1 MSMLTFML
9 WTTIM
14 NITAIILLVVLLI
27 LSRVIII
34 QINVLQSDVNDL
46 RTHITKLEYK
56 SIQEQETESSTK
68 FRTNAGDTSK
78 LHDLRSS

>member
-1 MSMLTFML
+1 
-9 WTTIM
+9 M
-14 NITAIILLVVLLI
+14 NIAILLIVIILLV

-56 SIQEQETESSTK
+56 SIQEQETESSIK